1 MRTTIRTLEKLKR
14 ERRPIT
20 CLTAYDAGF
29 ARLLDM
35 ADIDVILVGDSLG
48 MVIQG
53 HDTTLPVTLGHM
65 LYHLEAV
72 ARGSARAM
80 LMADLPFLGDRDVA
94 TALEQGGALMRAG
107 AQMVKVECNG
117 AHVELVHRMVT
128 AGIPVCAHLGLTPQ
142 AVHRFG
148 GYRVQGRE
156 SVAAERMQQE
166 ALDLEQ
172 AGAQCLLLEG
182 VPEAL
187 AARIVHV
194 ARTPVIGIGASPEC
208 DGQVLVLQD
217 VIGLTP
223 SPPRFAR
230 NFIADTGSL
239 QGAVAAYA
247 EAVRSRSFP
256 VSGVHTFG

>member
-1 MRTTIRTLEKLKR
+1 MRTTIRTLERHKR
-14 ERRPIT
+14 DGRPIT
-20 CLTAYDAGF
+20 CLTAYDASF
-29 ARLLDM
+29 ARLLDA

-48 MVIQG
+48 MVVQG
-53 HDTTLPVTLGHM
+53 HETTLPVTIEDVV
-65 LYHLEAV
+65 YHVAAV
-72 ARGSARAM
+72 SRGARRAM
-80 LMADLPFLGDRDVA
+80 LMADLPFLGDRDVL

-117 AHVELVHRMVT
+117 AHADLVRRMAG

-148 GYRVQGRE
+148 GYRIQGRE
-156 SVAAERMQQE
+156 SAAADRMQAE
-166 ALDLEQ
+166 ARALEA

-187 AARIVHV
+187 ATRIAHAARV
-194 ARTPVIGIGASPEC
+194 PVIGIGASPDC

-223 SPPRFAR
+223 DPPRFAR
-230 NFIADTGSL
+230 NFMP
-239 QGAVAAYA
+239 GAGGLAEAIAAYA
-247 EAVRSRSFP
+247 AAVRERRFP
-256 VSGVHTFG
+256 VSGEHTFT